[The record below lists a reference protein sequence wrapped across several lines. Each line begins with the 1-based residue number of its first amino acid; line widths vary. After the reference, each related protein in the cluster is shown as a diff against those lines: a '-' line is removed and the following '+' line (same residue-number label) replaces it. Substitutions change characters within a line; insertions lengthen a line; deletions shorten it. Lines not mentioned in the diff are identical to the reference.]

1 MATYGA
7 DSELSQ
13 RVGISGTR
21 FGCRWSSGYGWDMM
35 LREYGRLHS
44 LKTRFGLVG
53 TVRQRRQ
60 KGAVQQQREKGV
72 AHMVFNL

>member
-1 MATYGA
+1 
-7 DSELSQ
+7 
-13 RVGISGTR
+13 
-21 FGCRWSSGYGWDMM
+21 MM